1 MPPDPFAEIGYHR
14 LIDWP
19 TRLAREWPF
28 LEAAFAAAPSR
39 RLLDLGCGPGEH
51 AKLLASK
58 GFEVVGIDAS
68 PAQLAEARKGGEF
81 EHLRFVEGDMTDV
94 AALVDGVFGG
104 ALSVGNT
111 LPSVPDEAVFARL
124 LAGLRHRLLAGAPF
138 VFQILNYDRIFATRQ
153 RALPVTVVPDEDSEL
168 VFLRLLD
175 PRPDGQVVFTPAML
189 RYRSDREPPLE
200 ILAVHHRHVRGWRL
214 SELSPLLHAAGFD
227 DVRAFGSVTRA
238 PFDPKTSIDLFVVA
252 R

>member
-1 MPPDPFAEIGYHR
+1 MAPDPFANLGYHR

-28 LEAAFAAAPSR
+28 LEAVFATAPSR

-51 AKLLASK
+51 ARLLASK

-68 PAQLAEARKGGEF
+68 PTQLAEARRGGESAR
-81 EHLRFVEGDMTDV
+81 LRFVGGDMTDV
-94 AALVDGVFGG
+94 ASLVDGRFGG

-111 LPSVPDEAVFARL
+111 LPNVADEAAFGRL
-124 LAGLRHRLLAGAPF
+124 LEGLRHLLLVGAPF

-153 RALPVTVVPDEDSEL
+153 RALPVTVLPDEDGEL

-175 PRPDGQVVFTPAML
+175 PRPDGRVVFTPAML
-189 RYRSDREPPLE
+189 RYRSDGEPPLE
-200 ILAVHHRHVRGWRL
+200 ILAVHHTHVRGWRL
-214 SELSPLLHAAGFD
+214 SELSPLLHAAGFS
-227 DVRAFGSVTRA
+227 DVQAFGSVTRA
-238 PFDPKTSIDLFVVA
+238 PFDPKSSTDLFVVA